1 MSIIPAS
8 SLTATELLRLG
19 NNLRP
24 ALRKDRR
31 ELLAINRSLAAHDA
45 QVQRL
50 HRPCLNAGSWAG
62 IVAAGR

>member
-8 SLTATELLRLG
+8 HLTANELLRLG

-31 ELLAINRSLAAHDA
+31 ELLAINRSLAAHDE

-50 HRPCLNAGSWAG
+50 HRPSLNPGSWAG
-62 IVAAGR
+62 ITAAGR